1 MIEELS
7 RYITEDLINDP
18 DFGTL
23 ETDED
28 LLGSGL
34 LDSLGMMRL
43 VGFIENNYGIKVP
56 TEDLTM
62 ENFMSVETIEK
73 YVNSK
78 K

>member
-43 VGFIENNYGIKVP
+43 VGFIENTYGIKVP

>member
-23 ETDED
+23 EKDED

-43 VGFIENNYGIKVP
+43 VGFIENTYGIKVP

>member
-43 VGFIENNYGIKVP
+43 VGFIENTYGIKVP

-73 YVNSK
+73 YVNGK